1 MDKSQLK
8 KKVDFLEEFR
18 KLNKKDKLSCIK
30 TCSNNDI
37 HTICECYYNLVKG
50 GLKIKNSNK
59 VKSKLNPIRLQVR
72 KLSDPKVSVDIKRK
86 LLSESQIGNGIF
98 ATLAT
103 IASAVI
109 PLIISAATSK

>member
-1 MDKSQLK
+1 MLLQPCKWWIENKNKS
-8 KKVDFLEEFR
+8 
-18 KLNKKDKLSCIK
+18 
-30 TCSNNDI
+30 
-37 HTICECYYNLVKG
+37 
-50 GLKIKNSNK
+50 K

-72 KLSDPKVSVDIKRK
+72 KLADPKVSVSTKRK
-86 LLSESQIGNGIF
+86 LLSQPQVGNGIF

>member
-8 KKVDFLEEFR
+8 KKVDFLEKFR
-18 KLNKKDKLSCIK
+18 KLNKKDKLSVVK
-30 TCSNNDI
+30 TCSNDDI
-37 HTICECYYNLVKG
+37 HTICECYYNLVNG
-50 GLKIKNSNK
+50 GLKIKNKSK

-72 KLSDPKVSVDIKRK
+72 KLADPKISANIKRK
-86 LLSESQIGNGIF
+86 LLFEPQIGNGVF